1 AAVTAATGEDAGKPH
16 APGDLRKAG
25 PVVVI
30 PLTGMVGDGW
40 QHSIERR
47 LREAEKLKPALIIFE
62 MDTYGGKLMN
72 AFEISNTLFDIQQ
85 PRTVAFIN
93 RKAISAGAFIA
104 VAADEIIMRH
114 GSTLGDCQIVS
125 QEGEAVRKEKL
136 DTVLRADFR
145 KFCRGK
151 YPTALAEAMVMEDYE
166 VYECVT
172 ADGKT
177 EYVKGQDFDGL
188 TPAERE
194 RFATT
199 KKIIDNRTLLTMTDT
214 EAQRYGFSQKSVRTL
229 DEVLEHYGMAGREVV
244 ELPMNWSESL
254 VRTLDMIGPLL
265 LTLGILGII
274 IELKT
279 PGFGVFGLAGL
290 ALVTVF
296 FLGKHA
302 AGLAETWEILLFFA
316 GVALLAVEVFVLPGF
331 GIAGISGLLCIVASI
346 VLSAQKFVVPAKP
359 WEWEQFNW
367 NLTQLGLVCI
377 GVFVGAILVGKYLH
391 KAPYV
396 GRFILATPPTAT
408 SESVLA
414 PPSAAEEAQQAA
426 TLVGKR
432 GEAVTLLRPAGRI
445 EVDGEPL
452 DVVTEGDFIHPG
464 EPVEICGVRGNRIVV
479 RRAT

>member
-1 AAVTAATGEDAGKPH
+1 VISVHTEQSLEDATEQYDREL
-16 APGDLRKAG
+16 ASFVEAG
-25 PVVVI
+25 
-30 PLTGMVGDGW
+30 
-40 QHSIERR
+40 
-47 LREAEKLKPALIIFE
+47 
-62 MDTYGGKLMN
+62 
-72 AFEISNTLFDIQQ
+72 
-85 PRTVAFIN
+85 
-93 RKAISAGAFIA
+93 
-104 VAADEIIMRH
+104 
-114 GSTLGDCQIVS
+114 
-125 QEGEAVRKEKL
+125 
-136 DTVLRADFR
+136 
-145 KFCRGK
+145 
-151 YPTALAEAMVMEDYE
+151 
-166 VYECVT
+166 
-172 ADGKT
+172 
-177 EYVKGQDFDGL
+177 
-188 TPAERE
+188 
-194 RFATT
+194 
-199 KKIIDNRTLLTMTDT
+199 
-214 EAQRYGFSQKSVRTL
+214 
-229 DEVLEHYGMAGREVV
+229 GR
-244 ELPMNWSESL
+244 
-254 VRTLDMIGPLL
+254 I
-265 LTLGILGII
+265 TLGILGII